1 MYRHVHDLAEMHTPF
16 FFDPGQPLSAFS
28 KEQLHQIM
36 KVTPY
41 LIVNEYEK
49 DLFCKI
55 ASIGFDDL
63 IMGFEK
69 VLVTLGS
76 Q

>member
-1 MYRHVHDLAEMHTPF
+1 
-16 FFDPGQPLSAFS
+16 LSAFS
-28 KEQLHQIM
+28 KEQLHEIM
-36 KVTPY
+36 GLAPY

-55 ASIGFDDL
+55 AGVDFDDL

-69 VLVTLGS
+69 VIVTLGS